1 MAIADQYSVDAGAA
15 GRHLIRMSPTARIP
29 VGAAAAAALAATS
42 LAAQEDAHWRV
53 LRETMVAEQL
63 EARGISDSATLA
75 AMRAV
80 PRHLFVP
87 DARQPDAYGDF
98 PLPIGHGATISQPYI
113 VALMTQL
120 AGPRPGLRVLEVG
133 TGSGYQ
139 AAVLAAAGCRV
150 WSIEIVSALAQE
162 ARERLIRLG
171 YAGIEVRTGDGW
183 LGWPEAAPF
192 EAILVTAA
200 GDSEPAPLLEQLAP
214 GGRLIMPVNDPDLGQ
229 VLVVVD
235 KAADGTLS
243 RRRIA
248 PVRFVPLQRGRPR

>member
-1 MAIADQYSVDAGAA
+1 M
-15 GRHLIRMSPTARIP
+15 P
-29 VGAAAAAALAATS
+29 VGAAAAAALAATPV
-42 LAAQEDAHWRV
+42 AAQEDAPWRA
-53 LRETMVAEQL
+53 LREAMVAQQL
-63 EARGISDSATLA
+63 EARGIDDAATLA

-80 PRHLFVP
+80 PRHQFVP
-87 DARQPDAYGDF
+87 ADRRSDAYGDF

-113 VALMTQL
+113 VGLMTQL
-120 AGPRPGLRVLEVG
+120 ARPRAGLRVLEIG

-150 WSIEIVSALAQE
+150 RSIEIVSALAQE

-171 YAGIEVRTGDGW
+171 FGAVEVRTGDGW

-192 EAILVTAA
+192 DAILVTAA
-200 GDSEPAPLLEQLAP
+200 GDSVPGALLAQLAA
-214 GGRLIMPVNDPDLGQ
+214 GGRLVMPVNEADGQ
-229 VLVVVD
+229 VLIVIE

-243 RRRIA
+243 QRRVA

>member
-1 MAIADQYSVDAGAA
+1 MTPA
-15 GRHLIRMSPTARIP
+15 ARIP
-29 VGAAAAAALAATS
+29 VGAAAAAALAATPV
-42 LAAQEDAHWRV
+42 AAQEDARWHA
-53 LRETMVAEQL
+53 LRETMVAEQI
-63 EARGISDSATLA
+63 EARGITDAATLA

-80 PRHLFVP
+80 PRHEFVP
-87 DARQPDAYGDF
+87 SARLADAYGDF

-120 AGPRPGLRVLEVG
+120 AAPRPGLRVLEIG

-150 WSIEIVSALAQE
+150 WSVEIVSALAQE

-171 YAGIEVRTGDGW
+171 YAAIEVRTGDGW

-192 EAILVTAA
+192 DAVLVTAA
-200 GDSEPAPLLEQLAP
+200 GDSVPGPLLEQLAP
-214 GGRLIMPVNDPDLGQ
+214 GGRLVMPVSETDSVQ
-229 VLVVVD
+229 VLMVVE
-235 KAADGTLS
+235 KAADGTLTE
-243 RRRIA
+243 RRIA